1 MDNQFVVE
9 QLAFLRKTV
18 KMHQDLLD
26 KDMSRIMHVVNYLN
40 RVKQSNGIM
49 LRQILQRHGGQPY
62 MLRFMQECDI
72 ITRHKPIEGYYYFEL
87 GDAYDDINTHEFAVR
102 MFREWYR
109 QQFK

>member
-1 MDNQFVVE
+1 
-9 QLAFLRKTV
+9 
-18 KMHQDLLD
+18 
-26 KDMSRIMHVVNYLN
+26 
-40 RVKQSNGIM
+40 
-49 LRQILQRHGGQPY
+49 

-72 ITRHKPIEGYYYFEL
+72 ITRHKPREGYYYFEV

>member
-1 MDNQFVVE
+1 MDNQFVIDS
-9 QLAFLRKTV
+9 LNKLRKTNKLREHV
-18 KMHQDLLD
+18 LD
-26 KDMSRIMHVVNYLN
+26 RDMERIMHVVNYLN

-49 LRQILQRHGGQPY
+49 LRQILRRHGGQPY